1 MTNKQHIRPLQQF
14 RLTLEN
20 KESEKIA
27 PVSIGARTLNEAIAN
42 AKILFPRWRVKE

>member
-1 MTNKQHIRPLQQF
+1 MANKQYIRPLQQF

-20 KESEKIA
+20 RESGKVA

-42 AKILFPRWRVKE
+42 AKVLFPRWKVKE